1 MGRVARTRLTPLVA
15 LLALLVE
22 SATLHAAGL
31 VAGRLNEFR
40 FELPNE
46 VREFAGRGHLSPIT
60 HALVTVAVPPDFDAA
75 RDWPVLIVC
84 ATMDRGYNS
93 SRRLL
98 GQYAAAAQQHG
109 WILLAA
115 DAEQDAGDDHIYL
128 RYALDV
134 AALTVLQLQWPRTD
148 SMPLAFGG
156 FSGGAKCSG
165 WLAAMFASRGRAVSG
180 IYLAGINEDTVVPA
194 ARELSV
200 LDASY
205 REIPVFLQSGR
216 SDDVATPANH
226 RDVADKLRRAGFSH
240 VRIEYFDG
248 PHTVDAAPFGE
259 ALDWFRQM
267 TSPSRAAQPPA
278 TPR

>member
-1 MGRVARTRLTPLVA
+1 MPLIA
-15 LLALLVE
+15 LLALLVA
-22 SATLHAAGL
+22 STAFAAGL
-31 VAGRLNEFR
+31 VPGRLNVFR
-40 FELPNE
+40 FELPDE
-46 VREFAGRGHLSPIT
+46 IREFAGRGHLSPIT
-60 HALVTVAVPPDFDAA
+60 HALVTVAVPPGFDAA

-128 RYALDV
+128 RYALGV
-134 AALTVLQLQWPRTD
+134 AALTVLQLQWPKAD
-148 SMPLAFGG
+148 KVPLAFGG

-165 WLAAMFASRGRAVSG
+165 WLAAMFASRGRAISG

-194 ARELSV
+194 ARELNV

-205 REIPVFLQSGR
+205 RMIPIFLQSGR
-216 SDDVATPANH
+216 SDDVATPTDH
-226 RDVADKLRRAGFSH
+226 RDVADKLRRAGFTR

-248 PHTVDAAPFGE
+248 PHAVDPAPFGE

-267 TSPSRAAQPPA
+267 TSPSRAAQPSA
-278 TPR
+278 TTR